1 MSATFSWLLAVL
13 GSTTTSTSTA
23 TTTTA
28 LAHSIPIPE
37 STFVLTLTAVVF
49 SLLSNALTRWRVDLD
64 TERRIKAE
72 IAEWT
77 KALRAAVRVGD
88 KAAQEKLKKKEQ
100 SINQMRLKMSS
111 ARTKVALYTIIP
123 FFVIYY
129 LVLSFVGPCPVAV
142 SPFGN
147 ILTFGNYLMRSTIPT
162 GVACNA
168 AASIPSGA
176 AYVTPFG
183 WYLISSFSFTGVI
196 MRLMKTQT

>member
-1 MSATFSWLLAVL
+1 MNGGLLWLLTN
-13 GSTTTSTSTA
+13 SSSITTTTTT

-28 LAHSIPIPE
+28 AAVAHSLPIPV
-37 STFVLTLTAVVF
+37 STFVLTVTAVGF

-64 TERRIKAE
+64 SERRIKAE

-77 KALRAAVRVGD
+77 KALRAAVKAGD
-88 KAAQEKLKKKEQ
+88 KQAEERLKKKEQ

-111 ARTKVALYTIIP
+111 SRTKVALYTIVP

-129 LVLSFVGPCPVAV
+129 LILSFVGPDPVAFAPFYIPYIMTL
-142 SPFGN
+142 SPPAGFV
-147 ILTFGNYLMRSTIPT
+147 IPK
-162 GVACNA
+162 
-168 AASIPSGA
+168 GA
-176 AYVTPFG
+176 WAFTSFG

>member
-1 MSATFSWLLAVL
+1 MSL
-13 GSTTTSTSTA
+13 
-23 TTTTA
+23 
-28 LAHSIPIPE
+28 PIPE
-37 STFVLTLTAVVF
+37 STLLLTITAVGF

-77 KALRAAVRVGD
+77 KALREAVKKGD
-88 KAAQEKLKKKEQ
+88 KQQQEKLKKKEQ

-142 SPFGN
+142 SPFSS
-147 ILTFGNYLMRSTIPT
+147 ILTIGNYLMRTTLPT
-162 GVACNA
+162 GTTCGVRALAN
-168 AASIPSGA
+168 GW

-183 WYLISSFSFTGVI
+183 WYLISSFSFTGII

>member
-1 MSATFSWLLAVL
+1 MTLL
-13 GSTTTSTSTA
+13 
-23 TTTTA
+23 
-28 LAHSIPIPE
+28 IPE
-37 STFVLTLTAVVF
+37 STLVLTITAVCF

-77 KALRAAVRVGD
+77 KALREAVRKGN
-88 KAAQEKLKKKEQ
+88 KQEQEKLKKKEQ

-111 ARTKVALYTIIP
+111 SRTKVALYTIIP

-142 SPFGN
+142 SPFA
-147 ILTFGNYLMRSTIPT
+147 ITIGNYLMRGTLPA
-162 GVACNA
+162 GAVCNA
-168 AASIPSGA
+168 PTILASGA

-183 WYLISSFSFTGVI
+183 WYLISSFSFSGVI